1 MNRKE
6 VFWYT
11 GKLVWRKDAVIICL
25 FWSMVFFCLN
35 GLIVCG
41 KSMNEQKKT
50 AVTILCEISQ
60 EYQDQLGVL
69 RNMEGVQAVTVWEE
83 STQLL
88 EWNGYEAEVT
98 LAGTDPEYLQKQ
110 FPEAYSQGKHS
121 SMAWA
126 IVDESMI
133 KQLKDTKKHVIQG
146 YVPEDLLYQT
156 VEINGSGESREGEET
171 SGAKSLAG
179 RSLLCGCDA
188 CGGTALSE
196 PVSERGGG
204 GADGKPARCS
214 DQRSTEGCRRAASF
228 PDSDG

>member
-60 EYQDQLGVL
+60 EYQDQIGVL

-83 STQLL
+83 STQLR
-88 EWNGYEAEVT
+88 W
-98 LAGTDPEYLQKQ
+98 
-110 FPEAYSQGKHS
+110 
-121 SMAWA
+121 
-126 IVDESMI
+126 
-133 KQLKDTKKHVIQG
+133 
-146 YVPEDLLYQT
+146 
-156 VEINGSGESREGEET
+156 
-171 SGAKSLAG
+171 
-179 RSLLCGCDA
+179 
-188 CGGTALSE
+188 
-196 PVSERGGG
+196 
-204 GADGKPARCS
+204 
-214 DQRSTEGCRRAASF
+214 
-228 PDSDG
+228 